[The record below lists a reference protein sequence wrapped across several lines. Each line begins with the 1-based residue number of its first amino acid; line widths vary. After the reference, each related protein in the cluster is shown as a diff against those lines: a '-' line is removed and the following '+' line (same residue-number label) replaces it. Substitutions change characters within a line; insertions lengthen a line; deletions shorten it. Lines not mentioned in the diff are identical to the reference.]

1 MSAYSP
7 QLLSEFMEMIHFLK
21 SEILAIDANLSNQV
35 ITHENKWLYSK
46 GFDYDFNFYEDFTQK
61 LNTNLNL
68 GGEDIFYC
76 DQLWDF
82 FKEKY
87 GFSVK
92 EISPFFN
99 SEYVNFYFSDDYE
112 GKVEKVRFI
121 LTKYRVVKLRG
132 DLSLSSESK
141 SPSKNNLKI

>member
-1 MSAYSP
+1 
-7 QLLSEFMEMIHFLK
+7 MEMIYSLRT
-21 SEILAIDANLSNQV
+21 EILALDDKLSNQV
-35 ITHENKWLYSK
+35 VTHEKKWLYSK
-46 GFDYDFNFYEDFTQK
+46 GFDYDFNFYEDFTQT

-99 SEYVNFYFSDDYE
+99 SEFVNFYFSDDYE
-112 GKVEKVRFI
+112 GKVEKARVI
-121 LTKYRVVKLRG
+121 LTKYRVVKLKG
-132 DLSLSSESK
+132 DLSLSRESN
-141 SPSKNNLKI
+141 SLSKNNLKI

>member
-1 MSAYSP
+1 MSAFSP
-7 QLLSEFMEMIHFLK
+7 QFVNEFMEMIYFLK
-21 SEILAIDANLSNQV
+21 SEVLAIDSNLSNQV
-35 ITHENKWLYSK
+35 VTHEKKWLYSK

-61 LNTNLNL
+61 LHTNLNL

-76 DQLWDF
+76 DQLWNL

-99 SEYVNFYFSDDYE
+99 SEYVNFYFSDEYE
-112 GKVEKVRFI
+112 GKVEKVRTI
-121 LTKYRVVKLRG
+121 LTKYRAVKLR
-132 DLSLSSESK
+132 DELPLSRVSK
-141 SPSKNNLKI
+141 PSSKNNLKI